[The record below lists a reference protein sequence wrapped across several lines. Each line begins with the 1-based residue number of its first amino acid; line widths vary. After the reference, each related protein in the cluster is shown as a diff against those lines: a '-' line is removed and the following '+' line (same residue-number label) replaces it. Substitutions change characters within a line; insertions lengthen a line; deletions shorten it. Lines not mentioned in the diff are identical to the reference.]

1 MAYCRKRISLLL
13 AKAERRRKSLV
24 IEENKASDDERAS
37 DDETGGEIK
46 SKPPVGIYDDPD
58 IVDVVSKSSSAVTTI
73 QLTPGQRGY

>member
-1 MAYCRKRISLLL
+1 M
-13 AKAERRRKSLV
+13 V